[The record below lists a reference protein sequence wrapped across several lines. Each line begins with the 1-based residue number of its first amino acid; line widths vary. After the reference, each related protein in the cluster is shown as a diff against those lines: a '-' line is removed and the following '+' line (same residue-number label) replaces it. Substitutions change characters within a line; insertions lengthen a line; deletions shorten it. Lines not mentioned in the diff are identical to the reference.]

1 MAHRKAKAAPKPT
14 HRRHTKE
21 TGWLLKTVGQ
31 AFSSLVA
38 PLLVGLT
45 LQCVRSHDVPQPR
58 PEAATTHVQG
68 PRSATTSYKVL
79 CAEPARPAAAVPPA
93 VPCSQ
98 REEDAQDCLD
108 TE

>member
-1 MAHRKAKAAPKPT
+1 MAHRKAKAAPKAT
-14 HRRHTKE
+14 HRRHAKK

-31 AFSSLVA
+31 AFSSIIA

-58 PEAATTHVQG
+58 PDAATTSVQG
-68 PRSATTSYKVL
+68 PRSATKSYKVL
-79 CAEPARPAAAVPPA
+79 CAEPARPAAAVSPA
-93 VPCSQ
+93 VPPSQ
-98 REEDAQDCLD
+98 RDEDAQDCLD